1 MCTNPIEAKKTIK
14 LPERVLM
21 QLRVFFTVL
30 ISDFLTVL
38 LSMLY
43 AAFLARLIE
52 VVIRLD
58 GLYYWLV
65 LGARC

>member
-1 MCTNPIEAKKTIK
+1 
-14 LPERVLM
+14 M

-30 ISDFLTVL
+30 ISDLLTVL